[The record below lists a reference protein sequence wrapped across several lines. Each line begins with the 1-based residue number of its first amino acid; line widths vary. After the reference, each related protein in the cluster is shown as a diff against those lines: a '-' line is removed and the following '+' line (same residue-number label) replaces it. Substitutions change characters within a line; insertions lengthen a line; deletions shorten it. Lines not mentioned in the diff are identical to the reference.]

1 MLETLYPANRFSA
14 QCLIRYIA
22 GNLAHR
28 ARTRYVGFWLLVSFI
43 VPNSGLLYAE
53 SAVRPDSIDQSLGN
67 GLREAVVPKAVPE

>member
-28 ARTRYVGFWLLVSFI
+28 ARTRYVGFWFLVSFI
-43 VPNSGLLYAE
+43 VPNSGLLYTRNRRRGRTA
-53 SAVRPDSIDQSLGN
+53 SINLLEMACGK
-67 GLREAVVPKAVPE
+67 R